1 LASLVDR
8 IEKYIQQLLEDSRD
22 NSVELQRNQLAN
34 FFACVPSQI
43 NYVLQTRFS
52 FEKGYYVES
61 RRGGGGYIRVT
72 KLEVPPDQSLIQ
84 AIHEGLPE
92 KIKQSAAED
101 LIYRLKVEEIITSR
115 EATLMM
121 AVIER
126 RTLAKDNSL
135 NEYLRANLLRA
146 MLIAIIRS

>member
-1 LASLVDR
+1 
-8 IEKYIQQLLEDSRD
+8 
-22 NSVELQRNQLAN
+22 LQRNQLAN
-34 FFACVPSQI
+34 YFACGPSQI

>member
-101 LIYRLKVEEIITSR
+101 LIYRLEVEEIITSR

>member
-1 LASLVDR
+1 MASLVDR

-101 LIYRLKVEEIITSR
+101 LIYRLEVEEIITSR

>member
-1 LASLVDR
+1 MASLVDR
-8 IEKYIQQLLEDSRD
+8 IEEYIQQLLEDSRD